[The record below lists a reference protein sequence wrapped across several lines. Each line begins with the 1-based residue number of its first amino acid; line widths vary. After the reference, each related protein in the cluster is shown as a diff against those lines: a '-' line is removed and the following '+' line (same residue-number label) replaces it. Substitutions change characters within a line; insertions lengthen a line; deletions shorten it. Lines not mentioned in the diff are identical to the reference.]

1 MKKEEKLINTWC
13 QFLVSAALGSVT
25 CGLNGKNLIAVT
37 AVKSGQTGLKKT
49 SRIGVDNRGK
59 TTVYKMYDFNK
70 N

>member
-37 AVKSGQTGLKKT
+37 AVKSGQTVLKKT
-49 SRIGVDNRGK
+49 S
-59 TTVYKMYDFNK
+59 YWC
-70 N
+70 